1 MCPHLIRATVPQNE
15 KWLWLLRMSPFS
27 ASKVKLVISF
37 IFCCHVILPVRSP
50 FNLPLLFTW
59 QTSKPHNSKAQARFK
74 EKKNSVSHQQ
84 ISQLFSFIVACEVF
98 ELSRAKKKNEVK
110 TNSRPSNARF
120 FRTQQFQSARKRW
133 QTSRDCLFFFFE
145 WSNLKAK
152 LTKTNAIFDHLLWK
166 ECRIIQYATDGWRE
180 PLPDF

>member
-1 MCPHLIRATVPQNE
+1 
-15 KWLWLLRMSPFS
+15 MSPFS

-98 ELSRAKKKNEVK
+98 ELSRAKKKTRLKQILDRQTLAFFARN
-110 TNSRPSNARF
+110 NSKVQENAGKQVA
-120 FRTQQFQSARKRW
+120 TV
-133 QTSRDCLFFFFE
+133 CFFFL
-145 WSNLKAK
+145 NG
-152 LTKTNAIFDHLLWK
+152 
-166 ECRIIQYATDGWRE
+166 RISKQS
-180 PLPDF
+180 

>member
-1 MCPHLIRATVPQNE
+1 MNNDCYYQEWAPLVRQKLNWLSHLYFVAMWYCQCGHPLTC
-15 KWLWLLRMSPFS
+15 LCYSHG
-27 ASKVKLVISF
+27 KLPKLTIQRRK
-37 IFCCHVILPVRSP
+37 HDLKR
-50 FNLPLLFTW
+50 
-59 QTSKPHNSKAQARFK
+59 
-74 EKKNSVSHQQ
+74 KKNSVSHQQ

-120 FRTQQFQSARKRW
+120 FCTQQFQSARKRW

>member
-15 KWLWLLRMSPFS
+15 QWLLLSRMSPFS

-59 QTSKPHNSKAQARFK
+59 QTSKTHNSKAQARFK

-133 QTSRDCLFFFFE
+133 QTSRDCLFFFFWMVE
-145 WSNLKAK
+145 SQSKVNQNQCNLRSPSMK
-152 LTKTNAIFDHLLWK
+152 
-166 ECRIIQYATDGWRE
+166 RM
-180 PLPDF
+180 